1 MHPTAFKREPSDHS
15 LFSNPAMKRPA
26 ASALL
31 LSVALG
37 LAATPASAQESTN
50 PIEKPASATLAPT
63 TTPPV
68 RKRERAI
75 SSEVAASLAAA
86 MPKYNPPKPAPPP
99 KPVEEQPDLRE
110 VDKPK
115 NTIIRLPDYVVR
127 EAKPPVFRERDI
139 NTKAGMAN
147 IAMKKYGTEASRAL
161 NRFTIPLFGQSQED
175 RALAQYAEDERLKTI
190 TELNDAA
197 DFVSARDKAQG
208 AYIKRDIQNTTMRA
222 SDYGWQKKQ

>member
-1 MHPTAFKREPSDHS
+1 
-15 LFSNPAMKRPA
+15 MKCPA
-26 ASALL
+26 ASALF

-50 PIEKPASATLAPT
+50 PIEKPASATVAPAT
-63 TTPPV
+63 TQPV
-68 RKRERAI
+68 RKRAQRAI

-86 MPKYNPPKPAPPP
+86 MPEYNPPEPAPPP

-147 IAMKKYGTEASRAL
+147 IAMKKYGTRRAAPSTASRSPSSA
-161 NRFTIPLFGQSQED
+161 NPR
-175 RALAQYAEDERLKTI
+175 KT
-190 TELNDAA
+190 AP
-197 DFVSARDKAQG
+197 SP
-208 AYIKRDIQNTTMRA
+208 NTPRTNA
-222 SDYGWQKKQ
+222 